1 MAGLVTARTQGR
13 MGGRK
18 YKLTNA
24 HRATLAQNVKSGRKT
39 GANMA
44 RLYQGSQPTL
54 SRIVP
59 DERGVGTNDGSQDKL
74 SSYEA
79 A

>member
-1 MAGLVTARTQGR
+1 MAGLVTARTPGR
-13 MGGRK
+13 IGDRK
-18 YKLTNA
+18 HELTNA
-24 HRATLAQNVKSGRKT
+24 HRAALAHTVLSGRKT

-44 RLYQGSQPTL
+44 RLYQGSQPTI
-54 SRIVP
+54 SPIVP
-59 DERGVGTNDGSQDKL
+59 DYRGVGPNEVSQDQR